1 MSIKERIIEYCRVR
15 GISIRQFEIQ
25 CKLSNGY
32 VSSMRKGLGAEKLE
46 NVLNAFPDLNRD
58 WLLYGEGR
66 MLKGPYDRINQ
77 ILAEEGLTQKEFAK
91 GTGNF
96 GFLFPSVYQK
106 AQQNPG
112 DPDVLKQWV
121 DALLRRFPY
130 YSREWITTGQGEKRT
145 DAVKIY
151 PLKTDRQL
159 DDQDIP
165 LYDLTATAGLV
176 AIYNDLR
183 PDPVDHLRIPN
194 LPPVDGAVYVR
205 GDSMSPLL
213 KSGDIIIFR
222 KVELS
227 PDLILWGQIYLLSY
241 TAGGDTYTVVK
252 YVKRSSREGCVQ
264 LVSANTFYDPMDI
277 PASSITALALV
288 KASITFYTM
297 E

>member
-1 MSIKERIIEYCRVR
+1 MLKE
-15 GISIRQFEIQ
+15 QFER
-25 CKLSNGY
+25 
-32 VSSMRKGLGAEKLE
+32 VSSILDNINSSWNEFLFGGG
-46 NVLNAFPDLNRD
+46 P
-58 WLLYGEGR
+58 
-66 MLKGPYDRINQ
+66 KGPLFHSVPSNLQEYSDQELLNI
-77 ILAEEGLTQKEFAK
+77 FA
-91 GTGNF
+91 
-96 GFLFPSVYQK
+96 
-106 AQQNPG
+106 
-112 DPDVLKQWV
+112 
-121 DALLRRFPY
+121 DALIERNP
-130 YSREWITTGQGEKRT
+130 SISKEWILTGQGGMWT
-145 DAVKIY
+145 YSVKTF
-151 PLKTDRQL
+151 PLKTDRQV

-165 LYDLTATAGLV
+165 LYDLAATAGLV

-213 KSGDIIIFR
+213 KSGDIIIFK

-227 PDLILWGQIYLLSY
+227 AGLILWGQIYLLSY

-252 YVKRSSREGCVQ
+252 YVKRSSREGCIQ
-264 LVSANTFYDPMDI
+264 LVSENAFYDPMDI

>member
-1 MSIKERIIEYCRVR
+1 MHKAY
-15 GISIRQFEIQ
+15 
-25 CKLSNGY
+25 
-32 VSSMRKGLGAEKLE
+32 
-46 NVLNAFPDLNRD
+46 
-58 WLLYGEGR
+58 
-66 MLKGPYDRINQ
+66 
-77 ILAEEGLTQKEFAK
+77 
-91 GTGNF
+91 
-96 GFLFPSVYQK
+96 SV
-106 AQQNPG
+106 
-112 DPDVLKQWV
+112 
-121 DALLRRFPY
+121 
-130 YSREWITTGQGEKRT
+130 TTF
-145 DAVKIY
+145 
-151 PLKTDRQL
+151 PLKTDRQVE
-159 DDQDIP
+159 DQDIP
-165 LYDLTATAGLV
+165 LYDLAATAGLA

-252 YVKRSSREGCVQ
+252 YVKRSSREGCIQ
-264 LVSANTFYDPMDI
+264 LISANTFYDPMDI

>member
-1 MSIKERIIEYCRVR
+1 M
-15 GISIRQFEIQ
+15 
-25 CKLSNGY
+25 
-32 VSSMRKGLGAEKLE
+32 
-46 NVLNAFPDLNRD
+46 
-58 WLLYGEGR
+58 
-66 MLKGPYDRINQ
+66 
-77 ILAEEGLTQKEFAK
+77 
-91 GTGNF
+91 
-96 GFLFPSVYQK
+96 
-106 AQQNPG
+106 
-112 DPDVLKQWV
+112 
-121 DALLRRFPY
+121 
-130 YSREWITTGQGEKRT
+130 TGQEEKRT
-145 DAVKIY
+145 DTVKTF

-159 DDQDIP
+159 EDQDIP
-165 LYDLTATAGLV
+165 LYDLAATAGLV

-213 KSGDIIIFR
+213 KSGDIIIFK

-252 YVKRSSREGCVQ
+252 YVKRSSREGCIQ